1 LSDRLLDAAKEKVEN
16 SYSPY
21 SGVRVA
27 AALEDESGRIY
38 TGVNIENSSYG
49 LTICAERSALAA
61 AVTDGAR
68 EFSSLLIYSPDVRP
82 VPCGACL
89 QTLSEMCP
97 AELMVHIVG
106 PNDSVEEHTLHELLP
121 MRFSTEE

>member
-1 LSDRLLDAAKEKVEN
+1 MSDRLMKAAKDRIEN

-21 SGVRVA
+21 SGVRVS
-27 AALEDESGRIY
+27 AALEDDFGKVY

-68 EFSSLLIYSPDVRP
+68 RFTNLLIYSPDAKP

-89 QTLSEMCP
+89 QTLSELCP
-97 AELMVHIVG
+97 AELIVSIVG
-106 PNDSVEEHTLHELLP
+106 PDGTVEEHTLHELLP
-121 MRFSTEE
+121 MRFSTED